1 MGVKIPPHIT
11 GLKAI
16 HLNSHN
22 ENETRRIFYDVL
34 RTCKFKIVEWIQPHY
49 PKNFFEVIVII
60 DDKEFVILLHE
71 FYPFLA
77 FADKNVEGKL
87 IFSFIDMPILESEF
101 EAYYQVLSKAYLE
114 KPFIPREHNLTEE
127 ELKDAK
133 YWRPENI
140 GEVIFNVWD

>member
-1 MGVKIPPHIT
+1 MDTTTLSQK
-11 GLKAI
+11 
-16 HLNSHN
+16 
-22 ENETRRIFYDVL
+22 
-34 RTCKFKIVEWIQPHY
+34 
-49 PKNFFEVIVII
+49 FFEVIVII
-60 DDKEFVILLHE
+60 DDKEFIILLHE

-77 FADKNVEGKL
+77 FADKNVEGKI

-127 ELKDAK
+127 LKDAK